1 MPLSTPSPVA
11 ENSVKSS
18 SDNKDGRSFSKIN
31 FQIQLTDI
39 IVGLAG
45 KKFESIRRRVKLLE
59 ENCVLLLL
67 CRLVAADE
75 ALALGRVAV
84 SKNSVTKTPVCVCR
98 A

>member
-1 MPLSTPSPVA
+1 MA
-11 ENSVKSS
+11 F
-18 SDNKDGRSFSKIN
+18 SFFNNI
-31 FQIQLTDI
+31 FFYQLTDI

-59 ENCVLLLL
+59 EDGVLLLL
-67 CRLVAADE
+67 CRLVAADQ

-84 SKNSVTKTPVCVCR
+84 SKNSVAINRRFAFAR